1 MAPHTRMTRETEH
14 ILREDK
20 KMPVQLSSAQEIEGE
35 TRPTERSE
43 QVTNGG
49 IVHWKETGEGRKSH
63 RTAGR
68 QLYRSRNPTPYQ
80 MPAYTAPMAVARK
93 TRVFRKNRCTTRLS
107 GSGERKAV
115 RKTWRDCKFDVPRVY
130 SDGGCSWLALG
141 GSLKVVPTCPR
152 YSWHSVVPGEYR
164 Q

>member
-1 MAPHTRMTRETEH
+1 MSEANMAPYTRTTRETEH

-20 KMPVQLSSAQEIEGE
+20 KMPVQLSSAQEIEGK

-49 IVHWKETGEGRKSH
+49 IVQIGKKDAKGRKSH

-80 MPAYTAPMAVARK
+80 MPPYTAPMAVARK
-93 TRVFRKNRCTTRLS
+93 KREFRRNRCTTRPVAVAKEKQY
-107 GSGERKAV
+107 GRHGEIANLTYLEYTQMEAV
-115 RKTWRDCKFDVPRVY
+115 
-130 SDGGCSWLALG
+130 LG
-141 GSLKVVPTCPR
+141 
-152 YSWHSVVPGEYR
+152 
-164 Q
+164 